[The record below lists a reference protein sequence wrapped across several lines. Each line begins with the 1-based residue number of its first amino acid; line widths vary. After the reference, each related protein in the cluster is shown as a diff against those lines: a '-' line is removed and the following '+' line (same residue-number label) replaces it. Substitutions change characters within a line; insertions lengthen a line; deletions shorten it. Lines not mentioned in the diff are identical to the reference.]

1 MIQIYHVTNTRGI
14 RPIWLCEELGIE
26 YSYTKIDFSQEYRRQ
41 PEWRAMNPVGKV
53 PVLEDGDLRMFESG
67 AMVEYILT
75 RYGKG
80 KLHPDP
86 SSDAYAHYLQ
96 WLWFG
101 EATLSR
107 PLGEIVNHRREFP
120 GELEI
125 PAVVSEMGNRAGE
138 CLLAISDAVDGQQ
151 FICGDEFTAA
161 DIMVGYGLHLS
172 EMLVPDKMPEKLAPY
187 WARLKAR
194 TGFQIARSA

>member
-1 MIQIYHVTNTRGI
+1 MIQIYHVTNTRGM

-26 YSYTKIDFSQEYRRQ
+26 YSITKINFSQAFRRQ

-67 AMVEYILT
+67 AMVEYILA
-75 RYGKG
+75 RYGAG
-80 KLHPDP
+80 RLQPEP
-86 SSDAYAHYLQ
+86 SSDAFAHYLQ
-96 WLWFG
+96 WMWFG

-120 GELEI
+120 GDLEI
-125 PAVVSEMGNRAGE
+125 PEVVAEMGNRAGE
-138 CLLAISDAVDGQQ
+138 CLLAIGDAVENQQ

-161 DIMVGYGLHLS
+161 DIMLGYGLHLA
-172 EMLVPDKMPEKLAPY
+172 EMLVPEKIPEKLQPY
-187 WARLKAR
+187 WTRLKERPAFQVAR
-194 TGFQIARSA
+194 KA